1 MQLPIDVP
9 VAPMLSRRVDLL
21 PPSGDG
27 FAFEPKWDGFRCII
41 LKDGD
46 QVELTSRMSKSL
58 THYFPEIVQRVR
70 ASLPERCVVDGEIIL
85 PTGPEGRQTLDWDA
99 LSQRLQPSMRRA
111 ATLARQSPA
120 QFVCF
125 DLLALGDEDL
135 SGQPFHKRR
144 ARLESISS
152 TISPAQG
159 IRLTASTTDADLA
172 QRWFA
177 SFGGFGLDGV
187 MAKQVDGPYEFG
199 RRTWLKV
206 KQSKSAE
213 AVVIGMRRS
222 PRFRGVGQLLL
233 GLYGE
238 HGEDLQYVGM
248 VNSLSPDQRSSFA
261 ADLAG
266 LAIQVPDGRAP
277 YELPSAERDLT
288 GAITWLR
295 PELVAEV
302 QYDQLVGQQFRH
314 PARFLRWRPDRAP
327 LSCRV
332 DQLGTSSYDLAEM
345 VN

>member
-27 FAFEPKWDGFRCII
+27 YAFEPKWDGFRCII

-58 THYFPEIVQRVR
+58 TPYFPEIVDRVR
-70 ASLPERCVVDGEIIL
+70 QHLPDRCVVDGEIIL
-85 PTGPEGRQTLDWDA
+85 PTGPEGCQTLDWDA
-99 LSQRLQPSMRRA
+99 LSQRVQPSMRRA

-120 QFVCF
+120 KFVCF

-135 SGQPFHKRR
+135 SGQPFRVRR
-144 ARLESISS
+144 DRLEQVFAGVGAES
-152 TISPAQG
+152 G

-187 MAKQVDGPYEFG
+187 IAKQIDGVYEFG
-199 RRTWLKV
+199 RRSWLKV

-233 GLYGE
+233 GLYADRND
-238 HGEDLQYVGM
+238 DLQYVGM
-248 VNSLSPDQRSSFA
+248 VNSLSPEQRTSFA
-261 ADLAG
+261 ELLADLA
-266 LAIQVPDGRAP
+266 IEVPGGRAP

-288 GAITWLR
+288 GAMTWLR

-314 PARFLRWRPDRAP
+314 QATFLRWRPDRAP